1 MRILFSSHSKQ
12 YNQTEIQ
19 AKCALGKC
27 IFLIPTSLPIT
38 HIYHRAS
45 ISIYIC
51 FSLTFL
57 IMGYIEN

>member
-38 HIYHRAS
+38 HIYP
-45 ISIYIC
+45 YIDLYLL
-51 FSLTFL
+51 FS
-57 IMGYIEN
+57 YILDYGLH